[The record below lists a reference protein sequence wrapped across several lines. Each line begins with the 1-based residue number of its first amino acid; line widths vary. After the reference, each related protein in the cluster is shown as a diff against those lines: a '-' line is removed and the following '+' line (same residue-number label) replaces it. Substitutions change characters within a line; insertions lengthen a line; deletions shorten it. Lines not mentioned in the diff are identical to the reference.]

1 MSYLKAPTKGI
12 GCWSY
17 LHTTAKVFG
26 IPYAQSSYFIEGSP
40 FSLIHLSHVIA
51 VIRLSK
57 KFLFMQFIFKR
68 SLDQS

>member
-26 IPYAQSSYFIEGSP
+26 VPYAQSSYFIEGSP
-40 FSLIHLSHVIA
+40 FSPIHLSHVIA
-51 VIRLSK
+51 VK
-57 KFLFMQFIFKR
+57 WN
-68 SLDQS
+68 